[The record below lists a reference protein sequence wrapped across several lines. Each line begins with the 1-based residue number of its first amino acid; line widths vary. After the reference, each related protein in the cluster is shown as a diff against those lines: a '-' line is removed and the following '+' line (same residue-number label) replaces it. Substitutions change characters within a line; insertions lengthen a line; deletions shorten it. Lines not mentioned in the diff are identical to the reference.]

1 MNIFANIRQNN
12 YKHDRAA
19 GGGNAFAVTPIGRKQ
34 QEGTMNTKLTSGKIA
49 PKTGEYKII
58 ASNGRS
64 VGTVR
69 VKKGD
74 RMPPT
79 QHSGSHFE
87 IN

>member
-1 MNIFANIRQNN
+1 MEN
-12 YKHDRAA
+12 
-19 GGGNAFAVTPIGRKQ
+19 
-34 QEGTMNTKLTSGKIA
+34 KLTSGKIA

-58 ASNGRS
+58 ANGRS

-79 QHSGSHFE
+79 QHSGSYFE